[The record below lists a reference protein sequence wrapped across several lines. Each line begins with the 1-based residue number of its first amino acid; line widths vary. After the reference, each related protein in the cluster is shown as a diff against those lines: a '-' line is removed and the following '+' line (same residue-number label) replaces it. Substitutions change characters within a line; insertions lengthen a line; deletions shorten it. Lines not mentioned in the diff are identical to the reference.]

1 MSITPTVIQNY
12 KKLPLE
18 ERLHLALTPVLSAAD
33 RYCLLHIEQWLQV
46 RCYFSRR
53 LDLNAEE
60 IAVLLNDADYV
71 IRLSIAKRQ
80 DLTAAQIARCVRDV
94 DPNVRHA
101 IARHLGVTAADR
113 ELLQQDSD
121 PVVAQAA
128 KKSPR
133 PAQTRQRP
141 GQAILV
147 R

>member
-1 MSITPTVIQNY
+1 MSPSSEYIQHY
-12 KKLPLE
+12 KNLSLE
-18 ERLHLALTPVLSAAD
+18 TRLQLALQPELSTDD

-53 LDLNAEE
+53 LDLTAEE

-80 DLTAAQIARCVRDV
+80 DLTAAQIAHCVRDV

-101 IARHLGVTAADR
+101 IARHLGVTTADR
-113 ELLQQDSD
+113 QQLQQDSD

-128 KKSPR
+128 KKPPR
-133 PAQTRQRP
+133 PMQTRQRP